1 MDLKTK
7 ATMLSK
13 FIDKNDNFLKKK
25 FSGQK

>member
-13 FIDKNDNFLKKK
+13 FMDKNDNFFLKK